1 MTDIGDLTAKLT
13 LDTVGFSTGISQVQS
28 LAGGLASG
36 VGNAFSGLATA
47 VGAAITGA
55 TAAVGALVTE
65 SVKGFAEFEQLAG
78 GAQKI
83 FDQIDYNKIQA
94 DANNAWQTMN
104 LSASQYLSLIN
115 NVGAS
120 FAATMGDQ
128 KGYDVAK
135 QGMQAI
141 ADYASGTGRNVEEL
155 NQKFAMITRS
165 TSSYQSIADQFS
177 GILPATSKAFLEQA
191 QAAGLLDTKYKELTK
206 VPIAEYQEAVAAM
219 LEKGVAALNL
229 TGNTA
234 EETRNT
240 VSGSFNGMKSAW
252 DNLVVSL
259 SQGGDA
265 FSGALSTFIESVG
278 NFADQIIPVIS
289 QALQGVSEL
298 IAGIAPVIAAEIP
311 GLVATV
317 GPMLLDAA
325 VSIVATLSAALPSLI
340 SSITTSISAI
350 IPSMATTV
358 VSLIDSLV
366 GVVIPQIVSFGGNL
380 IAALAESLV
389 NNAAQLSSS
398 FLSALGSIMDTLAQ
412 ILPQI
417 ISAGVQIISALA
429 NSFSQNSTMIVGSVI
444 QIVTVIL
451 TTLVQNIPTLI
462 AAGMQIIQGL
472 VSGIVSNM
480 SMITSAVVQIITAF
494 VSAILENLPMIFAA
508 AVQIGL
514 EIIAGVVFAIPA
526 LIVSIGKMLGIVS
539 DGSSQVQRQT
549 SSMVESVEGA
559 NTSIKGGFDDIIS
572 NLQTSQISLA
582 TTSKTITET
591 SSHAATSAQENAKR
605 VVSSAEMADRLAT
618 SANHNIILGFKTTL
632 GEAEDFVANLN
643 KTLAKTS
650 NRLEKLA
657 PAVIM
662 PTVDPSGVISGCD
675 AIIKAVE
682 AAMLALDR
690 LSKKN
695 VSFGSGGSGSG
706 RAAGGWVSAGT
717 TYLVGELGPELIT
730 PSRSGYVHTAEET
743 EDILGG
749 RGGGD
754 VVINISGDIYD
765 DERSMRQKM
774 KSAILGVLQEQVA
787 YG

>member
-1 MTDIGDLTAKLT
+1 MADVGDLTAKLT

-83 FDQIDYNKIQA
+83 FDQMDFSRIME
-94 DANNAWQTMN
+94 DANNAWMTMN
-104 LSASQYLSLIN
+104 ISASEYISTIN
-115 NVGAS
+115 TVGAA
-120 FAATMGDQ
+120 FAASMGDAQAYETAQ
-128 KGYDVAK
+128 K
-135 QGMQAI
+135 GMQAI
-141 ADYASGTGRNVEEL
+141 ADYASGTGRSVEEL

-165 TSSYQSIADQFS
+165 TASYQSIADQFA
-177 GILPATSKAFLEQA
+177 GILPATSQAFLEQA
-191 QAAGLLDTKYKELTK
+191 QNAGALSSSYEKLTD
-206 VPIAEYQEAVAAM
+206 VPIAEYQQALVQA
-219 LEKGVAALNL
+219 LQQGVDALGL
-229 TGNTA
+229 TENTA
-234 EETRNT
+234 LETENT
-240 VSGSFNGMKSAW
+240 VSGAFNAMVASW
-252 DNLVVSL
+252 DNLTVAL
-259 SQGGDA
+259 SSGGD
-265 FSGALSTFIESVG
+265 SLDQALSTFVASAG
-278 NFADQIIPVIS
+278 NFADQVIPVIG
-289 QALQGVSEL
+289 QALEGVSQM

-526 LIVSIGKMLGIVS
+526 LIVSVGKMLGIVS
-539 DGSSQVQRQT
+539 DGSSQVHRQT

-650 NRLEKLA
+650 DRLEKLA

-690 LSKKN
+690 LSKKT

-706 RAAGGWVSAGT
+706 RATGGWVSAGT